1 MDHDRL
7 GRRGTGGGAT
17 GRTFGRDTL
26 TLNQEDGLVG
36 FAVVLGAIAFDKHA
50 GASVA
55 QVAAGGKRNNTLL
68 ETTLQ
73 AAYNPYRY

>member
-7 GRRGTGGGAT
+7 GRRGAGGGAT

-26 TLNQEDGLVG
+26 TLDQEDGLVG
-36 FAVVLGAIAFDKHA
+36 FAVVLGTIAFDKHA

-55 QVAAGGKRNNTLL
+55 EVAVGGKRNNTLL

>member
-1 MDHDRL
+1 LD
-7 GRRGTGGGAT
+7 
-17 GRTFGRDTL
+17 
-26 TLNQEDGLVG
+26 QEDGLVG

-55 QVAAGGKRNNTLL
+55 EVAAGGKRNNTLL